1 MSSSQVQQMDTI
13 LMASDRLF
21 SSMGDTPEMVKH
33 ARILAQATS
42 QLVNAL
48 KCEAEG
54 HEDSEQ
60 QKKLMA
66 AAKLL
71 ADATARMVEAAKGC
85 ASAPEDEVQ
94 QMALKAAAEELRQAT
109 SHTSAGALKRQ
120 IFNKLQLAARNVA
133 SSGTQLIN
141 ASSGSGAS
149 NRNQASHQQLMG
161 QCKVSSDCLSVHY
174 VVPSAFSD
182 SCCRS
187 YQTKASRNWCRD

>member
-1 MSSSQVQQMDTI
+1 MDTI
-13 LMASDRLF
+13 LMATDRLF

-48 KCEAEG
+48 KCEAET

-60 QKKLMA
+60 QKKLLA

-94 QMALKAAAEELRQAT
+94 QQALKAAAEELRSAT
-109 SHTSAGALKRQ
+109 SQTSASALKRQ
-120 IFNKLQLAARNVA
+120 IFNKLQVWVLSCVPDLPSLRTSFAFLLSISHTA
-133 SSGTQLIN
+133 
-141 ASSGSGAS
+141 GSQECCF
-149 NRNQASHQQLMG
+149 RQ
-161 QCKVSSDCLSVHY
+161 Y
-174 VVPSAFSD
+174 SAD
-182 SCCRS
+182 
-187 YQTKASRNWCRD
+187 